1 MVKSSSFKLIWDGE
15 ALDQLKEILEYL
27 DEQSEQAPKIVKKA
41 IFERLL
47 VVQRNPLTSEV
58 DKLKEPMNVDF
69 RAFVVFSYRVTYQI
83 ENVKKEIRVLRVR
96 HTSREPLGY

>member
-1 MVKSSSFKLIWDGE
+1 MVKLSSFKLIWDGE

-58 DKLKEPMNVDF
+58 DKLKDPMNVDF

>member
-47 VVQRNPLTSEV
+47 AVQRNPLTSEV
-58 DKLKEPMNVDF
+58 YKLKDPMNVDF

>member
-58 DKLKEPMNVDF
+58 DKLKDPLNVDF

>member
-27 DEQSEQAPKIVKKA
+27 DEQSEQAPKIFKKA

-58 DKLKEPMNVDF
+58 DKLKDPMNVDF

>member
-15 ALDQLKEILEYL
+15 ALDQLKGILEYL

-47 VVQRNPLTSEV
+47 AVQRNPLTSEV
-58 DKLKEPMNVDF
+58 DKLKDPMNVDF

>member
-1 MVKSSSFKLIWDGE
+1 MVKSSSFRLIWDSK

-27 DEQSEQAPKIVKKA
+27 NKQSEQAPRIVKKA
-41 IFERLL
+41 IFERLSD
-47 VVQRNPLTSEV
+47 VQKNPLSSEV
-58 DKLKEPMNVDF
+58 DKLKEPMNIDF

-83 ENVKKEIRVLRVR
+83 ENVKREVRVLRVR